1 MKNYKLDEMIRGWF
15 VGNFDPS
22 VFKTNDVEVGV
33 KEYKKGDT
41 EEKHHHKIA
50 TEITV
55 IISGKVR
62 MNDKIYS
69 KGDIVMIYPGEA
81 TDFEALEDTTN
92 VVVKLPG
99 VNNDKYLGECQLV
112 IPMTGLGSRFAKAGF
127 DKPKPFI
134 DVLDKPMIVRVL
146 ENLKYKDARYILIAR
161 KEHLTKEKKL
171 VDEIKNNF
179 NVEFIPIDKLTE
191 GTACTVLYAR
201 KYINNDMPLMIANS
215 DQIVDINIA
224 DFIND
229 SFKRGLDGSILT
241 FIDKEKNPKWSFAK
255 LNNDLV
261 VEVKEKEAITEFA
274 TVGIYFFNKGKIFVE
289 SAIDMIIEN
298 DRVNNEFYTCPV
310 YNYAIKSGAK
320 IGIYNIDFSKMH
332 GIGTPEDLEIFK
344 AINKL

>member
-1 MKNYKLDEMIRGWF
+1 
-15 VGNFDPS
+15 
-22 VFKTNDVEVGV
+22 
-33 KEYKKGDT
+33 
-41 EEKHHHKIA
+41 
-50 TEITV
+50 
-55 IISGKVR
+55 
-62 MNDKIYS
+62 MNI
-69 KGDIVMIYPGEA
+69 
-81 TDFEALEDTTN
+81 
-92 VVVKLPG
+92 
-99 VNNDKYLGECQLV
+99 V
-112 IPMTGLGSRFAKAGF
+112 IPMAGLGSRFAKAGF
-127 DKPKPFI
+127 DKPKPFM
-134 DVLDKPMIVRVL
+134 DVLGKPMVVRVL

>member
-1 MKNYKLDEMIRGWF
+1 
-15 VGNFDPS
+15 
-22 VFKTNDVEVGV
+22 
-33 KEYKKGDT
+33 
-41 EEKHHHKIA
+41 
-50 TEITV
+50 
-55 IISGKVR
+55 
-62 MNDKIYS
+62 MNI
-69 KGDIVMIYPGEA
+69 
-81 TDFEALEDTTN
+81 
-92 VVVKLPG
+92 
-99 VNNDKYLGECQLV
+99 V

-310 YNYAIKSGAK
+310 YNYAIKSGVK

>member
-1 MKNYKLDEMIRGWF
+1 
-15 VGNFDPS
+15 
-22 VFKTNDVEVGV
+22 
-33 KEYKKGDT
+33 
-41 EEKHHHKIA
+41 
-50 TEITV
+50 
-55 IISGKVR
+55 
-62 MNDKIYS
+62 MNI
-69 KGDIVMIYPGEA
+69 
-81 TDFEALEDTTN
+81 
-92 VVVKLPG
+92 
-99 VNNDKYLGECQLV
+99 V
-112 IPMTGLGSRFAKAGF
+112 IPMAGLGSRFAKAGF
-127 DKPKPFI
+127 DKPKPFM
-134 DVLDKPMIVRVL
+134 DVLGKPMVVRVL
-146 ENLKYKDARYILIAR
+146 ENLRYKDARYILIAR

-229 SFKRGLDGSILT
+229 SFKRCLDGSILT